1 MNLHYSSFQTG
12 VLSSYHLHI
21 LVNGMNNCEIIL
33 GHKAFFNRTVFQA
46 CAAQTY
52 TYREARS
59 TMQGMRAKFKNCT
72 WAGIAFRIT
81 NMEDSYEEIP
91 GIGKKILTL
100 MTRMDI
106 THITIGVGVW
116 YSGSI
121 AHHDCN
127 RMVLDRVIDIIN
139 LINSIVP
146 PEMREKTPVKEYFLV
161 EPEPIDDHDYLN
173 FPTHPYPA
181 PLPPHDYRTDDLRK
195 HLKDIMA
202 IIDESE
208 AKSLH
213 ELVGHSIIGKIL
225 QILFCLLNTTN
236 FTIDKAKEFYKSQ
249 NVVGLMNNFEPNRMK
264 KKKIREAKNLLKHFA
279 YLDPKKLDKISHS
292 AVLILDFVSTVIDIL
307 EDVEMP
313 SPIEKAETTH
323 AELSLRGSSKPIVYH
338 SLPPKGPKRGKFLGM
353 KEMIANDSEVISPTK
368 IAMSYRNTSDVD
380 LSLLKVGRIPQQL
393 SMIRYAS
400 VEPKF
405 LDHPNKKR
413 HYKSVNFQNLTLA
426 TSGKNLEYSKKSL
439 NMSTK
444 AIEFNKNSP
453 IASEASLFNHHKNDH
468 FSKKSL
474 QSSKK
479 DIISDED
486 IIDKV
491 LKIKTQRNDSFS
503 QLDTSA
509 YDVEII
515 KNIRKADIS
524 KQPTQF
530 LLKFAAILRERR
542 ENHSL
547 L

>member
-1 MNLHYSSFQTG
+1 
-12 VLSSYHLHI
+12 
-21 LVNGMNNCEIIL
+21 MNNCEIIL
-33 GHKAFFNRTVFQA
+33 GRKAFFNRTVFQA
-46 CAAQTY
+46 SAAQTY

-59 TMQGMRAKFKNCT
+59 TIQSMKAKFKNCT

-106 THITIGVGVW
+106 THLTIGVGVW

-139 LINSIVP
+139 LINSIIP

-161 EPEPIDDHDYLN
+161 EPEPINNHDYLN

-181 PLPPHDYRTDDLRK
+181 PLPPYDYRTEDLRK

-202 IIDESE
+202 VIDESE

-225 QILFCLLNTTN
+225 HILFCLLNTTN
-236 FTIDKAKEFYKSQ
+236 YTVDKAKEFFKNE
-249 NVVGLMNNFEPNRMK
+249 NVVALMNNFEPNKMK
-264 KKKIREAKNLLKHFA
+264 KKKIREAKSLLKHFE
-279 YLDPKKLDKISHS
+279 YLDPQKLDKISHS
-292 AVLILDFVSTVIDIL
+292 SLLILDFISTVIEVL

-313 SPIEKAETTH
+313 SPIEKPETTH
-323 AELSLRGSSKPIVYH
+323 ADLSFKSSTKHIVYH
-338 SLPPKGPKRGKFLGM
+338 SLPPKNPRRGKFLGVR
-353 KEMIANDSEVISPTK
+353 EMIVNDSKIISPTK
-368 IAMSYRNTSDVD
+368 IAMNYRNTSDVD
-380 LSLLKVGRIPQQL
+380 LSLFKIRRIPQQM

-400 VEPKF
+400 VEPKV
-405 LDHPNKKR
+405 LDHPNKKK
-413 HYKSVNFQNLTLA
+413 HCKSVNFQNLTLA
-426 TSGKNLEYSKKSL
+426 NSGKTLDNSKKSL

-444 AIEFNKNSP
+444 AIEFSKNSP
-453 IASEASLFNHHKNDH
+453 ISSEASFFTHHKNENIN
-468 FSKKSL
+468 
-474 QSSKK
+474 KK
-479 DIISDED
+479 DVVSDED

-503 QLDTSA
+503 QLDTSV

-515 KNIRKADIS
+515 KNIRKADIN
-524 KQPTQF
+524 KQSTQF

>member
-1 MNLHYSSFQTG
+1 
-12 VLSSYHLHI
+12 
-21 LVNGMNNCEIIL
+21 MNNCEIIL

-59 TMQGMRAKFKNCT
+59 TIQSMKIKFKNCT

-81 NMEDSYEEIP
+81 NMDDSYEEIP
-91 GIGKKILTL
+91 GMGKKILTV

-106 THITIGVGVW
+106 THLTIGVGVW

-139 LINSIVP
+139 LINSIIP
-146 PEMREKTPVKEYFLV
+146 PEMREKTPIKEYFLI
-161 EPEPIDDHDYLN
+161 EPEPISDHNYLY

-181 PLPPHDYRTDDLRK
+181 PLPPYDYRTENLRK
-195 HLKDIMA
+195 HLKEIMI
-202 IIDESE
+202 IIDENE

-236 FTIDKAKEFYKSQ
+236 YTIDKAKEFFKNQ
-249 NVVGLMNNFEPNRMK
+249 NVVGLMNDFEPYRMK

-279 YLDPKKLDKISHS
+279 YLDVKKLDKICHS
-292 AVLILDFVSTVIDIL
+292 SVLILDFVSTVIEIL

-313 SPIEKAETTH
+313 SPIEKPETNH
-323 AELSLRGSSKPIVYH
+323 GELSFRGSIKPIIYRNI
-338 SLPPKGPKRGKFLGM
+338 PRKGLKYGKFIGI
-353 KEMIANDSEVISPTK
+353 KEMIVNDSEVISPTK

-380 LSLLKVGRIPQQL
+380 LSLLQVGRIPQQM
-393 SMIRYAS
+393 SMIRYSS

-405 LDHPNKKR
+405 LNHSNKKR

-426 TSGKNLEYSKKSL
+426 TSGKTLEHSKKTL

-453 IASEASLFNHHKNDH
+453 IASETSFFTNHKSNHPSKNT
-468 FSKKSL
+468 L
-474 QSSKK
+474 QKSKK

-491 LKIKTQRNDSFS
+491 LKIKTQQNDSFS

-530 LLKFAAILRERR
+530 LLKFASILREKR